1 MSLKMDREKIEK
13 IIEDAWKFVEE
24 KLKTLS
30 HDLEHVK
37 RVYKLSL
44 QIASHYP
51 EVDLDVLRLAVIL
64 HDIAREEEDRDYT
77 GKIDHAILGA
87 EIAREFLKKY
97 DLPEE
102 FIEKVVHCIR
112 THRFRSFEKPQTL
125 EAKILFDADKIDA
138 LGAIGL
144 VRSILAAGEHNQN
157 IWLINVDLEKYKKEN
172 LTEEGRIK
180 DLRKH
185 SPWLE
190 YELKFRK
197 LPERLYTEYGKK
209 IAKKKIRI
217 YGIIL

>member
-1 MSLKMDREKIEK
+1 MDREKIEK

-97 DLPEE
+97 E
-102 FIEKVVHCIR
+102 FI
-112 THRFRSFEKPQTL
+112 
-125 EAKILFDADKIDA
+125 
-138 LGAIGL
+138 
-144 VRSILAAGEHNQN
+144 
-157 IWLINVDLEKYKKEN
+157 
-172 LTEEGRIK
+172 GRIH
-180 DLRKH
+180 RKSCALH
-185 SPWLE
+185 KNS
-190 YELKFRK
+190 
-197 LPERLYTEYGKK
+197 
-209 IAKKKIRI
+209 
-217 YGIIL
+217 